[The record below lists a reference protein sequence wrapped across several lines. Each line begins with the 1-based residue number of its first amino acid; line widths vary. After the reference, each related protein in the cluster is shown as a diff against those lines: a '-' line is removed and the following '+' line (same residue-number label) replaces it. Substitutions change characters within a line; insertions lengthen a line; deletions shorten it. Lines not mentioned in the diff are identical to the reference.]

1 MNTLKIA
8 TLGALAAGIS
18 GATPARASISACA
31 TAWKSTGGGNC
42 ATAVAVCMAES
53 GGNPSARNVNS
64 DSHHSVDRGLWQ
76 VNNYWHPEV
85 SDSCAFSSG
94 CNAKAALK
102 ISSGG
107 SNWSPW
113 ATYNGGAYKSHLS
126 AARSACGELAPQEA
140 GVAQDVV
147 ERPPVIVVPPRTAEL
162 AQCLPNGEYC
172 SNSDP
177 CCGSCS
183 WGTCGD
189 STDEK
194 EAQDDAWD
202 AAHRFGPGGQ
212 KRYGPGGGIQRVF
225 GPGAT
230 EPVKPDVPP
239 HVNEAQGGGEPA
251 SCTHKLKQ
259 LCGHCGGDKG
269 CWLSCAKSHKG
280 QLLAAGCHPPQSEE
294 KEVATEAQVGGEPAS
309 CTQKLT
315 QLCGHCGSD
324 KSCWLSCAKQNKG
337 ALIAAGCK
345 PPQVS
350 DSCSRCKANWA
361 TGVLKG
367 EIEALGM
374 DSDYFDCDSSPAC
387 QKEVRDEITKKL
399 RGPEAKCSG
408 SNCVDCGV
416 AIAGCSLAC
425 AVAFPEGCISC
436 ITGYGGCCRCGS
448 EHFGYDCKYC

>member
-1 MNTLKIA
+1 MKTA
-8 TLGALAAGIS
+8 TLAALALLGGTAE
-18 GATPARASISACA
+18 ASYFTCASA
-31 TAWKSTGGGNC
+31 WLSTGGGNC

-126 AARSACGELAPQEA
+126 RARSACH
-140 GVAQDVV
+140 
-147 ERPPVIVVPPRTAEL
+147 I
-162 AQCLPNGEYC
+162 
-172 SNSDP
+172 
-177 CCGSCS
+177 
-183 WGTCGD
+183 
-189 STDEK
+189 
-194 EAQDDAWD
+194 
-202 AAHRFGPGGQ
+202 
-212 KRYGPGGGIQRVF
+212 I
-225 GPGAT
+225 
-230 EPVKPDVPP
+230 
-239 HVNEAQGGGEPA
+239 NEAQEKEVANEARRA
-251 SCTHKLKQ
+251 SCTHKFKQ

-280 QLLAAGCHPPQSEE
+280 QLLAAGCHPSQWNWGGLAEE

-315 QLCGHCGSD
+315 QLCGHGGSD
-324 KSCWLSCAKQNKG
+324 KSCWISCAKQNEG

-408 SNCVDCGV
+408 NNCVDCGV

>member
-1 MNTLKIA
+1 
-8 TLGALAAGIS
+8 
-18 GATPARASISACA
+18 
-31 TAWKSTGGGNC
+31 
-42 ATAVAVCMAES
+42 MAES

-140 GVAQDVV
+140 GFAKDVV

-172 SNSDP
+172 SNADP

-202 AAHRFGPGGQ
+202 AAHRFGPGGK
-212 KRYGPGGGIQRVF
+212 KRYGPGGGIQRLF

-239 HVNEAQGGGEPA
+239 HVNEAQVGGEPA
-251 SCTHKLKQ
+251 SCTHKLKE

-309 CTQKLT
+309 CTHKLKE
-315 QLCGHCGSD
+315 LCGHCGGD
-324 KSCWLSCAKQNKG
+324 KGCWLSCAKSHKG
-337 ALIAAGCK
+337 QLLAAGCH
-345 PPQVS
+345 PPQSEDEDKTVFERPPVIVVPPHAEGTPVHTKEDIFLFNEYGEHCAVLGIPGGKTSAFWKEFGYKYDHFKKGRCPHYYNFVNKRIS
-350 DSCSRCKANWA
+350 D
-361 TGVLKG
+361 V
-367 EIEALGM
+367 E
-374 DSDYFDCDSSPAC
+374 
-387 QKEVRDEITKKL
+387 
-399 RGPEAKCSG
+399 
-408 SNCVDCGV
+408 GV
-416 AIAGCSLAC
+416 ANVDMMVRGMNKPKRSFRDVVAVLGSANACPSDPCSCCPHDGKGAGAC
-425 AVAFPEGCISC
+425 PCLC
-436 ITGYGGCCRCGS
+436 GGGWCKRCCQ
-448 EHFGYDCKYC
+448 